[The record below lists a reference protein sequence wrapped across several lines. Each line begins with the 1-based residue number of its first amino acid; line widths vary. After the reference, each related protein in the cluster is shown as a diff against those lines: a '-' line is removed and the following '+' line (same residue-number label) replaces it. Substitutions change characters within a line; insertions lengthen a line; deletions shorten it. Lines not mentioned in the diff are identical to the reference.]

1 MLSIIRHDS
10 RITIRLTGRLEG
22 SSAEDLRIA
31 AGPPSALDVD
41 LSGVTSIDSDGE
53 RALVWLRERGA
64 TLFGEGQFARSLCSK
79 LRTEQPVDVI

>member
-1 MLSIIRHDS
+1 MLRIIRHDS

-31 AGPPSALDVD
+31 VCPPSALDVD
-41 LSGVTSIDSDGE
+41 LSGVTSIDGDGE

-64 TLFGEGQFARSLCSK
+64 TLQGAGRFARSLLQETS
-79 LRTEQPVDVI
+79 R